1 MIPLF
6 SPNGLQHSLVISVC
20 VGVFIT
26 TLLFERYGWVFS
38 GLVVPGYLAPIF
50 VIYPMSALTIVGEAV
65 ITTVIVKVIS
75 NSAWKFR
82 THTPLFGRE
91 RFFMVVLV
99 ALVVRLAVEE
109 FLLPQAARIFFPGRT
124 DVLARIRDFGAIGLV
139 VVPLASN
146 LMWKPGMVKGLM
158 QIGGCTL
165 GVLAVIY
172 GVLVPL
178 TNYNLAQLGAVYED
192 SSIDFAQSAKLQIMI
207 ICGCLLAAR
216 MNLLE
221 GWDFGGIL
229 LPPLIAISLLQPTRL
244 LGTLAE
250 VLLVVWVGRHLV
262 RLPGLNRITWAGPRL
277 VTFCFAVC
285 VFLKIVIGWILY
297 LAVPQWNATDF
308 LGFGY
313 ILSSLLAIKLW
324 NKSSRTTLWPTLYV
338 SAATFLLGTVVS
350 FTLASASRW
359 IETRTFGGGQGAIP
373 VAEDI
378 PIEFAVLER
387 LSPGLG
393 DIQQIEQAVVTRRR
407 MAQAADRVLDELR
420 RGSPPEECARAAAA
434 ELSGADASVRFI
446 TPAGATPYA
455 LIGPKSPEDSD
466 LETVFIR
473 LTTTGTRTML
483 LTAPGGE
490 PLPTF
495 LAVSALSK
503 SLQPSVIV
511 LNNWSRAEELA
522 ATPRFDSLTA
532 WALRSMPLRPAIEI
546 EGSPP
551 GIASLDVHGSLPDDT
566 LSVADLRR
574 VVPSLDVHAPAR
586 IEAPRHR
593 WIAAHARG
601 GYERLRLDLTAASN
615 LLVALV
621 PDTAQVGEAMAPLE
635 RYLGPYMDGM
645 QARKPGLTVSPTQ
658 WTKARLIVL
667 KAGLARLL
675 VAAQEASRTH
685 PIGPTELSPVNFLAR
700 VLGLEMDYIVEP
712 GGDRRFLV
720 LRNRAGDLE
729 LDGAVVLGLG
739 DWKELHVEVPSP
751 RKYPNS
757 HRLGTQVYLGGK
769 CRALTIAGLGAS
781 DSGILSP
788 DVAKQLDRMSLFH
801 IAHQVLVER
810 ASVAGTDPPDVLQVR
825 GRSMPED
832 GNDGVLVPPDVI
844 LPTRESAAAATSPW
858 LRIFSTL
865 GWAIRVQAPDEAG
878 GYDIGAPLQ
887 SRYRRFLRYEGIS
900 GLWADPDVRRALRGP
915 KDDPAAIAALRQL
928 GSADGG
934 TSVVTWWRESKL
946 EPVPDMPE
954 TLQAALEGVASYA
967 RSGNLAELAAG
978 IDAARQAGW
987 RDLLI
992 VDANAEAPI
1001 IAFASPDGSEAAIVN
1016 LSATVVRGQELGA
1029 SGRAETI
1036 DELLRLRRFFL
1047 VGRRK

>member
-20 VGVFIT
+20 IGVVIT

-50 VIYPMSALTIVGEAV
+50 AIYPMSALTILAEAV
-65 ITTVIVKVIS
+65 ITAVVVKVIS

-99 ALVVRLAVEE
+99 ALVVRLGIEE
-109 FLLPQAARIFFPGRT
+109 FLLPQAARVLFPGRT
-124 DVLARIRDFGAIGLV
+124 DVLARMRDFGAIGLV
-139 VVPLASN
+139 VVPLAAN
-146 LMWKPGMVKGLM
+146 LMWKPGLAKGLM

-172 GVLVPL
+172 GILTPL

-192 SSIDFAQSAKLQIMI
+192 VSIDFALSAKLQIMI

-229 LPPLIAISLLQPTRL
+229 LPPLIAISLLQPSRL
-244 LGTLAE
+244 IGTLVE
-250 VLLVVWVGRHLV
+250 VLLVVWIGRYV
-262 RLPGLNRITWAGPRL
+262 VKLPGLNRITWAGPRL
-277 VTFCFAVC
+277 VTFCFTVC
-285 VFLKIVIGWILY
+285 VALKIVIGWVCYFLN
-297 LAVPQWNATDF
+297 PQWNASDF

-324 NKSSRTTLWPTLYV
+324 NKSARTTLWPTLYV

-350 FTLASASRW
+350 FSLASASRW
-359 IETRTFGGGQGAIP
+359 IESGMPGGGKGSIP
-373 VAEDI
+373 VAETI
-378 PIEFAVLER
+378 PVEFAVLER

-393 DIQQIEQAVVTRRR
+393 DVRQVEQAVITRRR
-407 MAQAADRVLDELR
+407 MAAAADRVLDEIR
-420 RGSPPEECARAAAA
+420 RGSPPEECVVAAAV
-434 ELSGADASVRFI
+434 ELSGADASVRFF
-446 TPAGATPYA
+446 TPPDAPPYA
-455 LIGPKSPEDSD
+455 MIGPVHPEESD
-466 LETVFIR
+466 LESVFIR
-473 LTTTGTRTML
+473 LAPGTRTML

-495 LAVSALSK
+495 LAASALTK
-503 SLQPSVIV
+503 SIRPSVIV
-511 LNNWSRAEELA
+511 VSNSARNADIA
-522 ATPRFDSLTA
+522 AAPHFDSLTA
-532 WALRSMPLRPAIEI
+532 WALRTLPLRPAIEI
-546 EGSPP
+546 EGLSRGVP
-551 GIASLDVHGSLPDDT
+551 SLDVHGMLPDDA

-574 VVPSLDVHAPAR
+574 VVPSLQVYAPAR
-586 IEAPRHR
+586 IEVPRHR

-601 GYERLRLDLTAASN
+601 GYERLRLDLSAASN

-621 PDTAQVGEAMAPLE
+621 PDAGKVGEAMAPLE
-635 RYLGPYMDGM
+635 RYLGPYMDVM
-645 QARKPGLTVSPTQ
+645 QSRKPGLTVSPTQ

-667 KAGLARLL
+667 KAGLVRLL
-675 VAAQEASRTH
+675 VAAQDVSRTQ
-685 PIGPTELSPVNFLAR
+685 PIGPVELSPVNYLAR
-700 VLGLEMDYIVEP
+700 VLGLEMEYLVEP
-712 GGDRRFLV
+712 GGERKFLI
-720 LRNRAGDLE
+720 LRNREGDLE

-739 DWKELHVEVPSP
+739 DWRELHVEVPSP

-781 DSGILSP
+781 DSGVLS
-788 DVAKQLDRMSLFH
+788 AEASKELDRMSLFH

-810 ASVAGTDPPDVLQVR
+810 ASVAGTEPPLVLQVR
-825 GRSMPED
+825 GRSLPED

-844 LPTRESAAAATSPW
+844 LPTREAAAAETAPW
-858 LRIFSTL
+858 LRIFDTL
-865 GWAIRVQAPDEAG
+865 GWTVRVQGPEEAG

-900 GLWADPDVRRALRGP
+900 GLWADPDVRRTLRGP
-915 KDDPAAIAALRQL
+915 KDDPAVIAALRQF
-928 GSADGG
+928 GVGDGG
-934 TSVVTWWRESKL
+934 TSVVGWWREASL
-946 EPVPDMPE
+946 SPVVQAPE
-954 TLQAALEGVASYA
+954 TLGAALDGMARFA
-967 RSGNLAELAAG
+967 RSGNLAELLAG
-978 IDAARQAGW
+978 IDAARQSGW
-987 RDLLI
+987 RDFLVI
-992 VDANAEAPI
+992 DADAESPI
-1001 IAFASPDGSEAAIVN
+1001 LVFASPDGSEAAIVN
-1016 LSATVVRGQELGA
+1016 LAATVVRGQELGD

-1036 DELLRLRRFFL
+1036 DELLRLRRFYL

>member
-20 VGVFIT
+20 VGVLIT
-26 TLLFERYGWVFS
+26 TLMFERYGWVFS
-38 GLVVPGYLAPIF
+38 GLVVPGYLAPICL
-50 VIYPMSALTIVGEAV
+50 IYPMSALTIVGEAI
-65 ITTVIVKVIS
+65 ITTVIVKIIS

-99 ALVVRLAVEE
+99 ALAVRLGVEE
-109 FLLPQAARIFFPGRT
+109 FLLPQGARLFFPGQT
-124 DVLARIRDFGAIGLV
+124 DMLARIRDFGAIGLV

-146 LMWKPGMVKGLM
+146 LMWKPGLPKGLM
-158 QIGGCTL
+158 QIGVCTL
-165 GVLAVIY
+165 GVVVVIKA
-172 GVLVPL
+172 LLEPL

-192 SSIDFAQSAKLQIMI
+192 SSIDFAQSSKLQIMI

-244 LGTLAE
+244 IGTIAE
-250 VLLVVWVGRHLV
+250 TILVVWVGRHV
-262 RLPGLNRITWAGPRL
+262 VKLPGLNRITWAGPRL
-277 VTFCFAVC
+277 VTFCFCVC
-285 VFLKIVIGWILY
+285 VCLKIVIGWILSF
-297 LAVPQWNATDF
+297 AVPQWNATDF

-338 SAATFLLGTVVS
+338 SATTFLLGTVVS

-359 IETRTFGGGQGAIP
+359 VEARAFGGGQGAIP
-373 VAEDI
+373 VAENI
-378 PIEFAVLER
+378 PVEFAVLER

-393 DIQQIEQAVVTRRR
+393 DIQQVEQAVVTRRR

-420 RGSPPEECARAAAA
+420 RGSSPEECARAAAA
-434 ELSGADASVRFI
+434 ELSGADAAVRYLV
-446 TPAGATPYA
+446 PDDALPYA
-455 LIGPKSPEDSD
+455 MIGPKDPENSD

-473 LTTTGTRTML
+473 LSTADKRTML

-495 LAVSALSK
+495 LAVSALAK

-546 EGSPP
+546 EGSAP
-551 GIASLDVHGSLPDDT
+551 GAASLDVHGTLPDDT
-566 LSVADLRR
+566 FSVAELRR
-574 VVPSLDVHAPAR
+574 VIPSLEVHAPAR

-601 GYERLRLDLTAASN
+601 GYERLRLDLSAASN

-621 PDTAQVGEAMAPLE
+621 PDAGKVGEAMAPLE

-685 PIGPTELSPVNFLAR
+685 PIGPVELSPVNFLAR
-700 VLGLEMDYIVEP
+700 VLGLEMDYLVEP
-712 GGDRRFLV
+712 GGERRFLI

-739 DWKELHVEVPSP
+739 DWTELHVEVPSP
-751 RKYPNS
+751 RKFPNS

-781 DSGILSP
+781 DSGVLNA
-788 DVAKQLDRMSLFH
+788 DVARQLDRMSLFH

-810 ASVAGTDPPDVLQVR
+810 ASVAGTVPPLVLQVR
-825 GRSMPED
+825 GRSMPEA
-832 GNDGVLVPPDVI
+832 GNDGVLVTPDVI
-844 LPTRESAAAATSPW
+844 LPTREAANSEIAPW
-858 LRIFSTL
+858 LGIFGTL
-865 GWAIRVQAPDEAG
+865 GWTIRVQAPDEAG
-878 GYDIGAPLQ
+878 GFDIGAPLQ

-915 KDDPAAIAALRQL
+915 KDDPAAIAALKQL

-934 TSVVTWWRESKL
+934 ASVVAWWREAKL
-946 EPVPDMPE
+946 SPVPQVPE
-954 TLQAALEGVASYA
+954 TLKRALDGVVEYS
-967 RSGNLAELAAG
+967 RTGNLAELAAG

-987 RDLLI
+987 RDMLI

-1016 LSATVVRGQELGA
+1016 LAATVVRGQELGPA
-1029 SGRAETI
+1029 GSAGSI

-1047 VGRRK
+1047 IGRRK